1 MPGRTREVPGNA
13 APAGRRS
20 DFETELARG
29 RHSETPFR
37 LVGSTVAVLGVIVVA
52 LASALLLV
60 WWLS

>member
-13 APAGRRS
+13 APTGRRS

-37 LVGSTVAVLGVIVVA
+37 LVGSTVGVIVVA